1 MSHKKARP
9 EALSRLGSV
18 TDLVSLRNFQ
28 SHSLIDHRHKE
39 RFRHKRILDALNV
52 QTRQGIPIQRSLA
65 KLQAEAEKILHDR
78 ISLSDD
84 ETQIFVASLAECLLR
99 ICLESELDLSGSL
112 YWDCL
117 FWQDRIASPLAAWLE
132 AGPFTWFQDE
142 DEALTPEDKLES
154 SQRLMGQINV
164 GTGLIQQHLTRK
176 IVNTDVMYLA
186 VWSQEALT
194 LIDDILDD
202 DFETPGRLNSEHSGR
217 LLLPDDASPS
227 TSASDLRE
235 CMARLA
241 NLRARI
247 ASRAARFQTL
257 VAPLH
262 APSFWRRRWLYV
274 LIATPFVVISFKW
287 FWGKRGDIP
296 LWVAQAVQS
305 TREFFT
311 EHVSEPSRAIF
322 KELIWNEHE
331 SITDVAALEDAK
343 QSLTR
348 MLADFVKDTNPK
360 LSEKVVVSF
369 SSFYSSLLS
378 LLPSFA
384 AYHCLAISLP
394 SSFSPSFHP
403 QERKKL
409 AESMDM
415 SVVSSRYEQTLPQA
429 MKHIVSGEIVRMLL
443 IQVQFIKKEL
453 LVAMRGIDDVMNR

>member
-1 MSHKKARP
+1 MSHKKAPP

-18 TDLVSLRNFQ
+18 TDLMSLRSFPT
-28 SHSLIDHRHKE
+28 HSLIDHRHKE
-39 RFRHKRILDALNV
+39 CFRHKRILDALNV

-78 ISLSDD
+78 IRLSDD
-84 ETQIFVASLAECLLR
+84 ETQIFVASLAECQLR

-142 DEALTPEDKLES
+142 DEALTPEDKLENL
-154 SQRLMGQINV
+154 QQLMMHVNV

-202 DFETPGRLNSEHSGR
+202 DFESPGRLHMERSGR
-217 LLLPDDASPS
+217 LLLPTDASSSPS
-227 TSASDLRE
+227 SSASDLRE

-241 NLRARI
+241 TLRARI
-247 ASRAARFQTL
+247 ALRAARFQTL
-257 VAPLH
+257 ITPLH

-274 LIATPFVVISFKW
+274 LIATPFVLISFKW
-287 FWGKRGDIP
+287 IWGKRGEIP
-296 LWVAQAVQS
+296 TWVAQAVES

-343 QSLTR
+343 QSLAR

-360 LSEKVVVSF
+360 LSEEVREGGREGRMGASR
-369 SSFYSSLLS
+369 
-378 LLPSFA
+378 PST
-384 AYHCLAISLP
+384 
-394 SSFSPSFHP
+394 
-403 QERKKL
+403 R
-409 AESMDM
+409 
-415 SVVSSRYEQTLPQA
+415 
-429 MKHIVSGEIVRMLL
+429 
-443 IQVQFIKKEL
+443 
-453 LVAMRGIDDVMNR
+453 NN

>member
-1 MSHKKARP
+1 MSHKARP

-28 SHSLIDHRHKE
+28 GHSLIDHRHKE

-65 KLQAEAEKILHDR
+65 KLQAEAEKILHGR
-78 ISLSDD
+78 IRLSDD
-84 ETQIFVASLAECLLR
+84 ETQIFVASLAECQLR

-194 LIDDILDD
+194 LIDDILDN
-202 DFETPGRLNSEHSGR
+202 DFETPGQLNLERSGR
-217 LLLPDDASPS
+217 LLLPEDAISNS

-241 NLRARI
+241 TLRARI

-257 VAPLH
+257 IAPLH
-262 APSFWRRRWLYV
+262 APSFWRRRWLYI
-274 LIATPFVVISFKW
+274 LIATPFLVVSFKW

-305 TREFFT
+305 TREFFN

-360 LSEKVVVSF
+360 LSEKVCL
-369 SSFYSSLLS
+369 SSISLKTSVPPCLFRSSPLPCLS
-378 LLPSFA
+378 LLPS
-384 AYHCLAISLP
+384 LP
-394 SSFSPSFHP
+394 TFHP